1 MAFLEGAAGEASMK
15 LTKLQGQYVAFIFY
29 YTKLNG
35 RPPAERDLEY
45 YFRTTPPAVHDMI
58 LRLEKSG
65 AIGRE
70 PWAPACSIP
79 TH

>member
-1 MAFLEGAAGEASMK
+1 MK

-35 RPPAERDLEY
+35 RPPAERALEY

-58 LRLEKSG
+58 LRLEKCG
-65 AIGRE
+65 AIRRE
-70 PWAPACSIP
+70 PWTARSLRVLVPPDEIP
-79 TH
+79 RLD